1 MQDPPAQREGVGVA
15 QQDGCG
21 AARRELVQAVALLH
35 PEDAGVRGDSHQLRG
50 AMLSP
55 EAL

>member
-1 MQDPPAQREGVGVA
+1 MGVA